1 MKSNVDNLESEM
13 ARLTQNIGKIATS
26 SSAIHSSLGGKRE
39 KIRQLNGVHS
49 LLTKVLGPLLP
60 CMGLNCDYETSLLT
74 QTFQT

>member
-13 ARLTQNIGKIATS
+13 SRLTQNIGKIATS

-49 LLTKVLGPLLP
+49 LLTKVHDNITDQMSSTINLLTALLRLLP
-60 CMGLNCDYETSLLT
+60 
-74 QTFQT
+74 

>member
-13 ARLTQNIGKIATS
+13 ARLTQNISKIATS

-49 LLTKVLGPLLP
+49 LLTKVLG
-60 CMGLNCDYETSLLT
+60 SLALCPPSI
-74 QTFQT
+74 